1 MQTVIYQ
8 CKPPADHP
16 DQRLLNAPAA
26 FLSALRKLGYT
37 IIAFEQKADTVRG
50 IDLSKKAEKA

>member
-16 DQRLLNAPAA
+16 DQRLLNAPSA

-37 IIAFEQKADTVRG
+37 IVAFEPKAETVRG
-50 IDLSKKAEKA
+50 IDLSKKARKA